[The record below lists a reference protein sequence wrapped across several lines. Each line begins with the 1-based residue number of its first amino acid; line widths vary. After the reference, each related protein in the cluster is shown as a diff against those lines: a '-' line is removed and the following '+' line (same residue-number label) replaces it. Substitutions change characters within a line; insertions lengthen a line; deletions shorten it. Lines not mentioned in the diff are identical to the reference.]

1 MTNNVENV
9 PAKTLNT
16 VGLFCPQPLF
26 ETRSGIDSIE
36 VGQIL
41 EVLADD
47 PAAEEDLKRFCK
59 RTGHELVSFENTD
72 GDLRFL
78 IKRTK

>member
-1 MTNNVENV
+1 MVDEDIKI
-9 PAKTLNT
+9 AKTLDT
-16 VGLFCPQPLF
+16 IGKYCPVPLF
-26 ETRSGIDSIE
+26 ETRAGVDSIE
-36 VGQIL
+36 LGDVL

-59 RTGHELVSFENTD
+59 RTGHELVSFENDD